1 VFTPISRGDTAV
13 WGRNVVVDVNP
24 RLGLCWLYKSYVLS
38 KIEALAWAF
47 CLKAF
52 ELVESLKNFDVKN
65 LVELTCYASR
75 TAQEPGVV
83 AKVVEVPCAN
93 AGPVMTKHRFEAK

>member
-1 VFTPISRGDTAV
+1 M
-13 WGRNVVVDVNP
+13 VVDVNP

-38 KIEALAWAF
+38 KIEGLAWAF
-47 CLKAF
+47 CVKAF
-52 ELVESLKNFDVKN
+52 EPVEPLENFEVEN

-75 TAQEPGVV
+75 TAQEPWVV

-93 AGPVMTKHRFEAK
+93 AGPVMTQHRFEAK